1 MSSTTD
7 GNSVVVTLD
16 HDVVPR
22 DDRAWPRGAIVFS
35 AVVLLACVATGVGV
49 TLAAFDDGVL
59 DGVIVA
65 VAFVAAFAT
74 GYAIMATGMRSWV
87 AGRPVDPRAQL
98 WASLAVFVAIL
109 IMAFV
114 HGRAG
119 VAVLAGLLGGLL
131 LLNIRS
137 IRRARAN
144 RAAVD
149 EAEAQAARQA
159 AQDAER
165 EIARETPRPET
176 APAPQ
181 TLVGTTVDQALRHAA
196 AVERK
201 RTLAWLIALLVAVA
215 AAGAFQAP
223 EAVFAVIV
231 VVGLL
236 CLGWVARRLWAA
248 WLAVRDFSRAATP
261 PRRAFIVLLD
271 DPAPRMMRPLLGVWS
286 EPPAPHSGRLP
297 RPGRVYRCDEERVE
311 LQSHQG
317 DAVVHEAWV
326 DTGPRRFSKPR
337 WVAADGGIVL
347 PHRRAVFGPWYLSA
361 LIGGERPG
369 RPRPLTLPPPHTAP
383 APVTRVHLDTGS
395 LVTATLLRLVLFAV
409 VAVGTLLVGQ

>member
-1 MSSTTD
+1 M
-7 GNSVVVTLD
+7 VVTLD

-98 WASLAVFVAIL
+98 WASLAVFVAFL
-109 IMAFV
+109 IMTFV

-149 EAEAQAARQA
+149 EAEAAQQAARQA
-159 AQDAER
+159 EA
-165 EIARETPRPET
+165 AREAARDTPRPEVT
-176 APAPQ
+176 APPAQ
-181 TLVGTTVDQALRHAA
+181 TLVGSTVDQGLRHAA

-201 RTLAWLIALLVAVA
+201 RTLAWLIALLIAVA

-223 EAVFAVIV
+223 EAVFAVMV
-231 VVGLL
+231 VIGLL
-236 CLGWVARRLWAA
+236 CLGWVARRFWAA
-248 WLAVRDFSRAATP
+248 WLAVRDFSRADTP

-286 EPPAPHSGRLP
+286 EPPSPHSGRLP
-297 RPGRVYRCDEERVE
+297 KPERVYRCDEERVE

-347 PHRRAVFGPWYLSA
+347 PHRRALFGRWYLSA

-383 APVTRVHLDTGS
+383 TPVTRVHLEAGS